1 MNKLLIQIRNLNK
14 SYKYSNDYFP
24 VLENLNLEISNSQII
39 SVIGP
44 SGVGKTTLLN
54 IIGLLDSFNSGEYYF
69 DDCDV
74 TKLSIKLKNKFR
86 NEFIGFVHQFFHL
99 IPELSVI
106 ENVALPKMIMGKN
119 KNESFMKA
127 QQLLDTFGLN
137 ERRDFKPSLLSG
149 GEQQRVSIARALINK
164 PKLIIADEMTGN
176 LDENT
181 ADDIFSFFL
190 KEIKNNK
197 QTVIFATHNIK
208 FADQAHKKLELTQ
221 GKILK

>member
-1 MNKLLIQIRNLNK
+1 MSLLKINNIHKTYIDGTNTLK
-14 SYKYSNDYFP
+14 
-24 VLENLNLEISNSQII
+24 VLDDVSMSMDSKEIVLIM
-39 SVIGP
+39 GP
-44 SGVGKTTLLN
+44 SGSGKTTLLN
-54 IIGLLDSFNSGEYYF
+54 IIGLLDSFNSGEYCF

-181 ADDIFSFFL
+181 ADEIFSFFL

-221 GKILK
+221 GKILD

>member
-39 SVIGP
+39 SVVGP

-54 IIGLLDSFNSGEYYF
+54 IIGLLDSFNSGEYCF

-74 TKLSIKLKNKFR
+74 TKLSIKSKNKFR

>member
-39 SVIGP
+39 SVVGP

-54 IIGLLDSFNSGEYYF
+54 IIGLLDSFNSGEYCFNDF
-69 DDCDV
+69 DV
-74 TKLSIKLKNKFR
+74 AKLNIKLKNKFR

-119 KNESFMKA
+119 KNESFMEA

-137 ERRDFKPSLLSG
+137 ERKDFKPSLLSG

-221 GKILK
+221 GKILE

>member
-1 MNKLLIQIRNLNK
+1 MNKQLIQIRNLNK

-39 SVIGP
+39 SVVGP

-54 IIGLLDSFNSGEYYF
+54 IIGLLDSFNSGEYCF

-74 TKLSIKLKNKFR
+74 TKLSIKSKNKFR

-221 GKILK
+221 GKILE

>member
-54 IIGLLDSFNSGEYYF
+54 IIGLLDSFNSGEYCF

>member
-1 MNKLLIQIRNLNK
+1 
-14 SYKYSNDYFP
+14 
-24 VLENLNLEISNSQII
+24 
-39 SVIGP
+39 
-44 SGVGKTTLLN
+44 
-54 IIGLLDSFNSGEYYF
+54 
-69 DDCDV
+69 
-74 TKLSIKLKNKFR
+74 
-86 NEFIGFVHQFFHL
+86 
-99 IPELSVI
+99 
-106 ENVALPKMIMGKN
+106 
-119 KNESFMKA
+119 MKA

-164 PKLIIADEMTGN
+164 PKLVIADEMTGN

>member
-1 MNKLLIQIRNLNK
+1 MSLLKINNIHKTYIDGTNTLEVLDDVSMSMNSKEIVLIM
-14 SYKYSNDYFP
+14 
-24 VLENLNLEISNSQII
+24 
-39 SVIGP
+39 GP
-44 SGVGKTTLLN
+44 SGSGKTTLLN
-54 IIGLLDSFNSGEYYF
+54 IIGLLDSFNSGEYCF

-74 TKLSIKLKNKFR
+74 TKLSIKSKNKYR

-106 ENVALPKMIMGKN
+106 ENVALPKMIMGNN
-119 KNESFMKA
+119 KNESFMEA
-127 QQLLDTFGLN
+127 QILLDIFGLN
-137 ERRDFKPSLLSG
+137 ERKDFKPSLLSG